1 MLASY
6 LIERTA
12 GLYSGPSDAKQ
23 LISLHDHAG
32 AIVSASVVR
41 AIAFLLL
48 PIPLIYLFRAAQARN
63 PRVQAAMIA
72 FVVLGP
78 LLFAAQSVAQGVG
91 ARQAASDF
99 VKLGSM
105 SRRDPTPTSSDS

>member
-1 MLASY
+1 MGRQRVIERERRWAVPAAVAGVLTFAFYAASY

-63 PRVQAAMIA
+63 PRVQ
-72 FVVLGP
+72 G
-78 LLFAAQSVAQGVG
+78 
-91 ARQAASDF
+91 R
-99 VKLGSM
+99 
-105 SRRDPTPTSSDS
+105 